1 MSPSSHWDPSRQR
14 FRSSSDSLGRFKR
27 VKELLF
33 QARSSRLYSSLLL
46 ITLVSAMAPAA
57 DGGSKSGQLAG
68 IVTDRQGNPLVDAQ
82 VLIIGPGI
90 TRRVERVV
98 TDLHGRFAAS
108 NLAPGR
114 YSLRVTATN
123 LVRSGIEIEPGHSA
137 TLSLMLATL
146 LPGART
152 AAEQTATRSGE
163 DWKWV
168 LRTSAAV
175 RPVLRYATGQS
186 DHPQK
191 LLDPSQRLVAMIPE
205 SPGQDSLSD
214 QVNLGTV
221 LAYWRPLTS
230 GSDLLVSTSMAEQ
243 GVSTSS
249 LATSY
254 RHGVGGANP
263 QEVTVVVH
271 ELNFAGGVPVVS
283 SLLAAR
289 GVVVSYA
296 QAREISSALRLTSG
310 LDVDYL
316 DSSRTVL
323 LAAPHA
329 EIEYRLDPASTVTVK
344 YGVLNPASGGATIAD
359 KVAEMNAFPR
369 VSLRGGA
376 PKLESARHSEV
387 AYTRRLTKKAQV
399 QIAAYHDGFSNAVVR
414 GFGQPA
420 GWGQWAGNV
429 LPNATSDGVN
439 LNAGSYGSSGLRA
452 YVSQSLGKH
461 FEAGVIY
468 STGDA
473 LALVAAAQ
481 KAGAS
486 SFTSEVQRRRDR
498 MAAAKLAARLPA
510 TKTEVVASYG
520 WVEPG
525 SLTAVDPGGLAEL
538 DVAPFLGVE
547 IRQSLPSISFL
558 PGAHIE
564 AVGDLRNI
572 TGEGYVRLRGS
583 NAQDPLVL
591 TPAYR
596 SYCGGF
602 SVQF

>member
-1 MSPSSHWDPSRQR
+1 
-14 FRSSSDSLGRFKR
+14 LC
-27 VKELLF
+27 
-33 QARSSRLYSSLLL
+33 SSLLL
-46 ITLVSAMAPAA
+46 AALLSTLAGAA
-57 DGGSKSGQLAG
+57 DGRSASGRLAG
-68 IVTDRQGNPLVDAQ
+68 IVTDRQGNPLANAE
-82 VLIIGPGI
+82 VLIVGPGI
-90 TRRVERVV
+90 TRRVERVL
-98 TDLHGRFAAS
+98 TDAHGRFAAS
-108 NLAPGR
+108 NLEPGR
-114 YSLRVTATN
+114 YSLRVLAAN
-123 LVRSGIEIEPGHSA
+123 LVRSGIEIEPGRSA

-146 LPGART
+146 LPGVRPPSEAT
-152 AAEQTATRSGE
+152 ASRSND

-175 RPVLRYATGQS
+175 RPVLRYATDPS

-191 LLDPSQRLVAMIPE
+191 LLDPSQKLVAMIPE
-205 SPGQDSLSD
+205 SPGQNSFSD

-249 LATSY
+249 LATAY

-263 QEVTVVVH
+263 QQITVVVH
-271 ELNFAGGVPVVS
+271 DLNFAGGGGLSSGELS
-283 SLLAAR
+283 SLLNAR
-289 GVVVSYA
+289 GMVVSYA
-296 QAREISSALRLTSG
+296 QTREISDALRLTSG

-316 DSSRTVL
+316 DAARSAL

-329 EIEYRLDPASTVTVK
+329 EIEYRLDSASTVSVK
-344 YGVLNPASGGATIAD
+344 YGVVNPVSGDGAAIAD

-376 PKLESARHSEV
+376 PKLEAARHSEV
-387 AYTRRLTKKAQV
+387 AYTRRLSKKTQV

-414 GFGQPA
+414 GVGQPA
-420 GWGQWAGNV
+420 AWGQWAGNV
-429 LPNATSDGVN
+429 FPNATSDGIN
-439 LNAGSYGSSGLRA
+439 LNAGNYGSSGLRA
-452 YVSQSLGKH
+452 SVSQSFGKH

-481 KAGAS
+481 NAGTA

-498 MAAAKLAARLPA
+498 MAAAKLAARIPA
-510 TKTEVVASYG
+510 SKTEMVVSYG
-520 WVEPG
+520 WMEPG
-525 SLTAVDPGGLAEL
+525 SLTTVDPSGLADL
-538 DVAPFLGVE
+538 DVAPFLGVQ
-547 IRQSLPSISFL
+547 IRQPLPPIGFL

-564 AVGDLRNI
+564 AVADLRNI

>member
-1 MSPSSHWDPSRQR
+1 MC
-14 FRSSSDSLGRFKR
+14 
-27 VKELLF
+27 
-33 QARSSRLYSSLLL
+33 SSLLL
-46 ITLVSAMAPAA
+46 ATLLSVVAGAA
-57 DGGSKSGQLAG
+57 DGTSASGRLAG
-68 IVTDRQGNPLVDAQ
+68 IVTDRTGHPLANAE
-82 VLIIGPGI
+82 VLIVGPGI
-90 TRRVERVV
+90 TRRVERAL
-98 TDLHGRFAAS
+98 TDVHGRFAAN

-114 YSLRVTATN
+114 YSLRVAATN
-123 LVRSGIEIEPGHSA
+123 LVRSGIEIEPGRSA
-137 TLSLMLATL
+137 TLSLMLDTL
-146 LPGART
+146 LPGVRPPS
-152 AAEQTATRSGE
+152 EQTASPSNE

-175 RPVLRYATGQS
+175 RPILRYATDPS

-191 LLDPSQRLVAMIPE
+191 LLDPSQKLVAMIPE
-205 SPGQDSLSD
+205 DAGRVSLSD

-221 LAYWRPLTS
+221 VAYWRPLTS
-230 GSDLLVSTSMAEQ
+230 GSDLLVSASRAEQ

-249 LATSY
+249 LATVY

-263 QEVTVVVH
+263 QQITIVVH
-271 ELNFAGGVPVVS
+271 DLNFAGGAGLPSGELS
-283 SLLAAR
+283 SLLNAR
-289 GVVVSYA
+289 GMVVSYA
-296 QAREISSALRLTSG
+296 QTREISSALTLTSG

-316 DSSRTVL
+316 DAARTTL

-344 YGVLNPASGGATIAD
+344 YGVVNPASGDGATISD

-376 PKLESARHSEV
+376 PKLEASRHSEV
-387 AYTRRLTKKAQV
+387 AYTRRLSKKTQV

-414 GFGQPA
+414 GVGQPA
-420 GWGQWAGNV
+420 AWGPWAGNV
-429 LPNATSDGVN
+429 LPNATSDGMN

-452 YVSQSLGKH
+452 SISQSFGKH

-481 KAGAS
+481 SAGAS
-486 SFTSEVQRRRDR
+486 SFASEVQRRRDR
-498 MAAAKLAARLPA
+498 MAAARLAARIPVS
-510 TKTEVVASYG
+510 KTEVVASYG
-520 WVEPG
+520 WIERG
-525 SLTAVDPGGLAEL
+525 SLTAVDPSGLAEL
-538 DVAPFLGVE
+538 DVAPFLGVQ
-547 IRQSLPSISFL
+547 IRQPLPPLSFL

-564 AVGDLRNI
+564 AVADLRNI
-572 TGEGYVRLRGS
+572 AGEGYVRLRGS
-583 NAQDPLVL
+583 NAEDPLVL